1 MKEKM
6 DIREEIYKITEP
18 CKVDFIAELFG
29 LTKRRIWQLTND
41 EKVLKT
47 TTIRKGTRKEN
58 RYDLAPTIQAYIEY
72 LSERTKQKNVSATD
86 KENESAKLDGDARY
100 KQAKAEMAEMELKEM
115 RGELHRAEDVE
126 RIMTNHVFAVRSMLL
141 SLPNRLAVDTANA
154 KTKAEAAEIIKRG
167 VYDILNQLSGLA
179 YDKTDY
185 QKLVRE
191 RQGWEENDIE
201 EAEFG
206 TKNSE

>member
-1 MKEKM
+1 
-6 DIREEIYKITEP
+6 
-18 CKVDFIAELFG
+18 
-29 LTKRRIWQLTND
+29 
-41 EKVLKT
+41 
-47 TTIRKGTRKEN
+47 
-58 RYDLAPTIQAYIEY
+58 
-72 LSERTKQKNVSATD
+72 
-86 KENESAKLDGDARY
+86 
-100 KQAKAEMAEMELKEM
+100 
-115 RGELHRAEDVE
+115 
-126 RIMTNHVFAVRSMLL
+126 MLL

-154 KTKAEAAEIIKRG
+154 KTKAEAAEIIKHG
-167 VYDILNQLSGLA
+167 VYDILNQLAGLA

>member
-1 MKEKM
+1 M
-6 DIREEIYKITEP
+6 DGNEISKKGNLYKTE
-18 CKVDFIAELFG
+18 VIAALFEL
-29 LTKRRIWQLTND
+29 TPRRIQQLTREGILRATEVKEGNR
-41 EKVLKT
+41 KV
-47 TTIRKGTRKEN
+47 RKYE
-58 RYDLAPTIQAYIEY
+58 LVPTIQRYVKFLAEK
-72 LSERTKQKNVSATD
+72 SKQKNISKSD
-86 KENESAKLDGDARY
+86 QENESTKLDGEARY

-167 VYDILNQLSGLA
+167 VYDILNQLAGLA